1 MSQSATEYD
10 VVILPPPALSRYA
23 TGASRLLAERFG
35 SPLILDKQQAMPHIS
50 LYHVAVARRRLPEV
64 KATLACIAEQTAS
77 GKLQVI
83 GIHSYHQ
90 FNAIAIE
97 LSKPQWL
104 RRLYLKIIHRLN
116 PLRDH
121 EFDNER
127 VWNAARLSPG
137 QRNFI
142 ARYGT
147 PLIGRHFIPHIT
159 LAVLQDGSQLEAAA
173 AMIKPP
179 LASFTVNQLHLC
191 VQGKHHTCRR
201 IVVGYD
207 LRT

>member
-1 MSQSATEYD
+1 MKESAEYD
-10 VVILPPPALSRYA
+10 VVLLPPAALSCYA
-23 TGASRLLAERFG
+23 IKISRRIAERFG
-35 SPLILDKQQAMPHIS
+35 SPLVLDERGALPHIS
-50 LYHVAVARRRLPEV
+50 LYHVAVARQHLPDLKEELARVARRTPPGE
-64 KATLACIAEQTAS
+64 
-77 GKLQVI
+77 LQVT
-83 GIHSYHQ
+83 GIHIYREFKS
-90 FNAIAIE
+90 IAIE
-97 LSKPQWL
+97 ISKTQWL
-104 RRLYLKIIHRLN
+104 RHLYLKIIHRLN

-127 VWNAARLSPG
+127 VWNAARLSPS

-159 LAVLQDGSQLEAAA
+159 LAVLQDGSQLETAA

-179 LASFTVNQLHLC
+179 LASFTVKLLHLC

-201 IVVGYD
+201 IVAGYD